1 MKMGESER
9 SALAN
14 LQSSIAHGG
23 QEAYSMKA
31 TEYFAGARRD
41 YVAELPINSQARILE
56 IGCGEGGTGA
66 LALSEGKCGVYCGV
80 ELCHKAAE
88 KAKQKLTEVVV
99 GNIEDLQLPWGP
111 ATFDAVILS
120 EVLEHLVDPWA
131 ALRRIRP
138 LLKPKASVFAS
149 SPNISHYSAIRML
162 LRGQW
167 DLTDVGL
174 MDRTHLRWFTPS
186 TYRALFESC
195 GYAVN
200 SAREKEPFRTKAR
213 IASALTF
220 GRFRYLF
227 IGQIDLR
234 ARCS

>member
-1 MKMGESER
+1 MKMENLER
-9 SALAN
+9 SAVVN
-14 LQSSIAHGG
+14 SQPPIVHGG

-31 TEYFAGARRD
+31 AEYFAGARRD
-41 YVAELPINSQARILE
+41 YVTELPVNPQARILE

-66 LALSEGKCGVYCGV
+66 LALSEGKCGSYCGV

-99 GNIEDLQLPWGP
+99 GNIEELRLPWGP

-131 ALRRIRP
+131 ALRKIRP
-138 LLKPKASVFAS
+138 LLKPEALVFAS

-200 SAREKEPFRTKAR
+200 STREKEPFRRKAR
-213 IASALTF
+213 IASALTL
-220 GRFRYLF
+220 GRFRHLF

-234 ARCS
+234 AHCS

>member
-1 MKMGESER
+1 MESIEHDTVV
-9 SALAN
+9 S
-14 LQSSIAHGG
+14 SKVSIAHSG

-31 TEYFAGARRD
+31 SEYFAGARRD

-66 LALSEGKCGVYCGV
+66 LALSEGKCGAYCGV
-80 ELCHKAAE
+80 ELCYRAAE

-99 GNIEDLQLPWGP
+99 GNIEDLQLPWEP

-120 EVLEHLVDPWA
+120 EVLEHLADPWA
-131 ALRRIRP
+131 ALRKIHSV
-138 LLKPKASVFAS
+138 LKPKALVFAS

-174 MDRTHLRWFTPS
+174 MDRTHLRWFTPN

-195 GYAVN
+195 GYAVS